1 MIFDRGTR
9 VYKCNFNFLVKN
21 GQIVPYKCDM
31 TNTDEVLAM
40 FKYIES
46 NPDLGQIDVCICNA
60 GLALGK
66 PLSQLTPEE
75 MSKMINLN
83 VIAVSYAT
91 QLSVNLMLRKKVVD
105 GQIIFINR

>member
-1 MIFDRGTR
+1 MNI
-9 VYKCNFNFLVKN
+9 
-21 GQIVPYKCDM
+21 
-31 TNTDEVLAM
+31 TDEVLAM

-46 NPDLGQIDVCICNA
+46 NPNLGQVDVCICNA

-66 PLSQLTPEE
+66 PLLILTPEE

-83 VIAVSYAT
+83 VIAVSYTT
-91 QLSVNLMLRKKVVD
+91 QLSINLMLKKNVLD